1 MINGLGRH
9 FLFFR
14 RDLPRR
20 PLPVPFFAFGDC
32 DRFGE
37 GVFFFGDLLL
47 GAFFAGD
54 ALFFLG
60 LFLLPCLGE
69 LTAAALSGG

>member
-14 RDLPRR
+14 RDFPRR
-20 PLPVPFFAFGDC
+20 LFPVPFLAPGDC
-32 DRFGE
+32 DLFGE
-37 GVFFFGDLLL
+37 GIFFFGDLLL

-60 LFLLPCLGE
+60 LFLPPCLGE

>member
-1 MINGLGRH
+1 MIDGLGRH

-32 DRFGE
+32 ERFGE

-60 LFLLPCLGE
+60 LFLLPCFGE

>member
-20 PLPVPFFAFGDC
+20 PLPGPFFAFGDC
-32 DRFGE
+32 ERFGE

>member
-1 MINGLGRH
+1 MNKGLGRH

-20 PLPVPFFAFGDC
+20 LFPAPFLLPGDC
-32 DRFGE
+32 DRFGD

-54 ALFFLG
+54 ALFCLG
-60 LFLLPCLGE
+60 LFLPRFLEE

>member
-20 PLPVPFFAFGDC
+20 LFPAPFLVPGDC
-32 DRFGE
+32 DRFGD

-47 GAFFAGD
+47 GAFLAGD

-60 LFLLPCLGE
+60 LFLPPFLFA
-69 LTAAALSGG
+69 LTAGALSGG

>member
-20 PLPVPFFAFGDC
+20 FFPAPFLVPGDC
-32 DRFGE
+32 DRFGD

-47 GAFFAGD
+47 GAFLAGD

-60 LFLLPCLGE
+60 LFLPPFAFV
-69 LTAAALSGG
+69 LTAGALSGG